1 MFFSI
6 ETELPSGTR
15 LRLQRDRTL
24 WVATFASSQFVV
36 KRGNEREFIERART
50 WCEGNVGGA
59 SLQMAYNIINHYA
72 AVVRE
77 VEAALLGEL
86 QPDYLREGGAE

>member
-6 ETELPSGTR
+6 ETELPNGTR
-15 LRLQRDRTL
+15 LRLQRDRSL

-36 KRGNEREFIERART
+36 KRGDEKAFIDRARA

-77 VEAALLGEL
+77 VEAAVAGEL
-86 QPDYLREGGAE
+86 LPDYLREGGAG